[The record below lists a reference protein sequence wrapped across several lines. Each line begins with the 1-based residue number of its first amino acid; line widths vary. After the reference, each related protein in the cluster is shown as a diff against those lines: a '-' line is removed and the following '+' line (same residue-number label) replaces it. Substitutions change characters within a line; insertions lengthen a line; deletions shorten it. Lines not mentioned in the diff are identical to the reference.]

1 MKNSEIDADSLAR
14 AFRGGAAALSA
25 NARAIDAINVFPVPD
40 GDTGTNMASTM
51 RAAVDEVERS
61 SADGARDVAAAAAR
75 GALMGAKGNSGV
87 ILSQILHG
95 FAALADGDARLD
107 AAELASSLE
116 RARAAARRVVSE
128 PKEGTI
134 LTAIAAAAA
143 AARDHGDDVDACLA
157 AAVEGARE
165 AVARTP
171 ELLPVLKEAG
181 VVDSGAQGL
190 YVLLDGMLRGL
201 RGEELAAPEDLGR
214 IDAGYFEATPT
225 MHGSEGSGFCT
236 EFVIE
241 ATAIDVSAGR
251 GELRSMGE
259 SVLVV
264 GDGDLVRVHIHA
276 ADPERVLAYG
286 RTLGDVS
293 REKVVDL

>member
-1 MKNSEIDADSLAR
+1 MNNSEIDADSLAR
-14 AFRGGAAALSA
+14 AFRAGAAALSA
-25 NARAIDAINVFPVPD
+25 NAGAIDAINVFPVPD

-51 RAAVDEVERS
+51 RAAVEEIERS
-61 SADGARDVAAAAAR
+61 GGDGARDVAAAVAH

-95 FAALADGDARLD
+95 FAAMRDGNDKLDARALVM
-107 AAELASSLE
+107 ALE
-116 RARAAARRVVSE
+116 RASEAAYRVVSE

-134 LTAIAAAAA
+134 LTAIAAAANGA
-143 AARDHGDDVDACLA
+143 SKQADDVAACLA
-157 AAVEGARE
+157 GAVEGARE

-190 YVLLDGMLRGL
+190 YVMLDGMLRGL
-201 RGEELAAPEDLGR
+201 RGEEAAPAQDVGQIAES
-214 IDAGYFEATPT
+214 YSSATRAL
-225 MHGSEGSGFCT
+225 HGNGGSGFCT

-241 ATAIDVSAGR
+241 APDIDANALR
-251 GELRSMGE
+251 GELQGLGE

-264 GDGDLVRVHIHA
+264 GD
-276 ADPERVLAYG
+276 
-286 RTLGDVS
+286 
-293 REKVVDL
+293 